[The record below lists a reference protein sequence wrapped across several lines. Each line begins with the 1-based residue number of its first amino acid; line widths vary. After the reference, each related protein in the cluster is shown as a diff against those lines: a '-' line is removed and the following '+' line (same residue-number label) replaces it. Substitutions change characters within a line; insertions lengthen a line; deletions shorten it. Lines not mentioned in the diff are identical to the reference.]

1 MKKFIALLLAVIFVL
16 SVYGI
21 AEEKPTI
28 VATTYPLYDIA
39 KSVAG
44 DRMNVIYAPE
54 NAQEHAA
61 DCDIVFALCEET
73 DPWTKEISNVKVIY
87 ALEGIEIIDGVYDV
101 FTVPVNLML
110 CSSYFADSLCMLD
123 MSNQS
128 YYYENYMNYFLMM
141 SEIDN
146 QYRQAVTQDMTVYS
160 NDGTMLYLAIEYGVN
175 VENTD
180 EAYLLSTYNYP
191 SEDDLAFSYADLMM
205 RNVEILQN
213 K

>member
-1 MKKFIALLLAVIFVL
+1 
-16 SVYGI
+16 
-21 AEEKPTI
+21 
-28 VATTYPLYDIA
+28 
-39 KSVAG
+39 
-44 DRMNVIYAPE
+44 
-54 NAQEHAA
+54 
-61 DCDIVFALCEET
+61 
-73 DPWTKEISNVKVIY
+73 
-87 ALEGIEIIDGVYDV
+87 
-101 FTVPVNLML
+101 
-110 CSSYFADSLCMLD
+110 MLD